1 MRDRLPLLPPGP
13 AAPPLLRGVGELVDW
28 TIVAIGATMI
38 LLVFCNVIF
47 HVTGRDIA
55 WTTELCEFLMVW
67 VTFLGGA
74 AAARRGLH
82 MTITEFLDKLGPRR
96 RRLADG
102 VIQLLCLVLLAL
114 LAWYGTGIVN
124 ATWGSEL
131 TVLHI
136 PMAVQYLALPVGAA
150 GMAVFVGW
158 DIVQI
163 VRGRTRD
170 QRYRA

>member
-1 MRDRLPLLPPGP
+1 VRDRVPLLPPGP
-13 AAPPLLRGVGELVDW
+13 DAPALLRGLGGLVDW
-28 TIVAIGATMI
+28 AIIVIGATMI

-82 MTITEFLDKLGPRR
+82 MTITEFLDKLSPGG

-102 VIQLLCLVLLAL
+102 AIQLLCLALLAL
-114 LAWYGTGIVN
+114 LAWYGMGIVN

-158 DIVQI
+158 DVVQI
-163 VRGRTRD
+163 ARGRTRD
-170 QRYRA
+170 QRYGP